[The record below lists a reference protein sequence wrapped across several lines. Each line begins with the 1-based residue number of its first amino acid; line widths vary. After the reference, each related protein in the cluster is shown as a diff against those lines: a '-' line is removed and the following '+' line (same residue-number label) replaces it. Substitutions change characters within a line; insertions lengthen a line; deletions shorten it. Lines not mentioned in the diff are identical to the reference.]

1 MNIVVRPYGGGF
13 SYCRPDT
20 TWERENRDL
29 YTPDR
34 IGRWDWTPIVFVRIC
49 KAGKC
54 VGRKFASRY
63 YDAFGFGALLYV
75 GSVEGA
81 TPDAA
86 AASCADHTSVLP
98 FPLYNLAALEGPDNT
113 FRVFRNEEEI
123 YNRDCSE
130 IQAAIE
136 EAICSSSE
144 FVSLRTGDI
153 VAVELAPVQA
163 LAERTG
169 GEKQFRASFCENET
183 FGFKILF

>member
-1 MNIVVRPYGGGF
+1 MNIVVKPYGGGF

-20 TWERENRDL
+20 SWERENRDL

-34 IGRWDWTPIVFVRIC
+34 IDRWDWAPIVFVRIS

-98 FPLYNLAALEGPDNT
+98 FPLYNLAVLEGPDNM
-113 FRVFRNEEEI
+113 FKVFRNDEEI
-123 YNRDCSE
+123 YGRDCSE
-130 IQAAIE
+130 VQEAIE
-136 EAICSSSE
+136 EAICRSSE

-153 VAVELAPVQA
+153 VAVELAPKET
-163 LAERTG
+163 LTERKHGDIKFSAT
-169 GEKQFRASFCENET
+169 FCENDT
-183 FGFKILF
+183 FGFKIVF

>member
-1 MNIVVRPYGGGF
+1 MNIVVKPYGGGF

-20 TWERENRDL
+20 SWERENRDL

-34 IGRWDWTPIVFVRIC
+34 IERWDWAPIVFVRIS

-75 GSVEGA
+75 GSVEG
-81 TPDAA
+81 TKPDAA

-98 FPLYNLAALEGPDNT
+98 FPLYNLAVLEGPDNL
-113 FRVFRNEEEI
+113 FKVFKNNDEI
-123 YNRDCSE
+123 YSRDCSE
-130 IQAAIE
+130 VLEAIE

-144 FVSLRTGDI
+144 FVSLRTNGL
-153 VAVELAPVQA
+153 V
-163 LAERTG
+163 
-169 GEKQFRASFCENET
+169 S
-183 FGFKILF
+183 

>member
-1 MNIVVRPYGGGF
+1 MNIVVKPYGVGF

-20 TWERENRDL
+20 SWERENRDL

-34 IGRWDWTPIVFVRIC
+34 IERWDWAPIVFVRIS

-75 GSVEGA
+75 GSVEG
-81 TPDAA
+81 TKPDAA

-98 FPLYNLAALEGPDNT
+98 FPLYNLAVLEGPDNL
-113 FRVFRNEEEI
+113 FKVFKNNDEI
-123 YNRDCSE
+123 YSRDCSE
-130 IQAAIE
+130 VMDVIE

-153 VAVELAPVQA
+153 VAVELAPPGT
-163 LAERTG
+163 LAERS
-169 GEKQFRASFCENET
+169 EEEMQFRASFCENDT
-183 FGFKILF
+183 FCFKIVF